1 MFTFLSIED
10 IGISCLTSSPFI
22 KPMSLMNLVFFISTF
37 FKLILALT
45 ISLSLSS
52 LSSLSF
58 FSANASSKEE
68 DTYNMLRA
76 NVSAIKIY
84 RNLL

>member
-10 IGISCLTSSPFI
+10 IGISCLTSPFI